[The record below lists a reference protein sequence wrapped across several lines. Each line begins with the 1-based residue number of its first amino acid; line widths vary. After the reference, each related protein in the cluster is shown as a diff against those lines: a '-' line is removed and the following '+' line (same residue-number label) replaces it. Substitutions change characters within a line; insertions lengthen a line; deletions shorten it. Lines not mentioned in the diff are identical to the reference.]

1 MPVENP
7 RIRRYRRRSLHL
19 LQSAMD
25 QMRGGRWSR
34 SEDLIWGSLT
44 IAVKGVALSRGDELD
59 GDEAVKAYAQQL
71 GQEKRDRRIR
81 EAFDQVGSFGETL
94 DRVQE
99 SRSRVDHLFMRLD
112 DVKSAVERL
121 WSMVPNAEAAES
133 EATGSEATESKED
146 E

>member
-1 MPVENP
+1 MAVENQ
-7 RIRRYRRRSLHL
+7 RISRYRRRSLHL
-19 LQSAMD
+19 LQDAME

-44 IAVKGVALSRGDELD
+44 LAVKGVALSRGEELD
-59 GDEAVKAYAQQL
+59 GDDAVRAYAQQL
-71 GQEKRDRRIR
+71 GRESRDRRIR
-81 EAFDQVGSFGETL
+81 EAFDQVGSFGDIL
-94 DRVQE
+94 DRVRE
-99 SRSRVDHLFMRLD
+99 SRSRVDHLFMRLE

-133 EATGSEATESKED
+133 AVESKED